1 MKNTYRPTSKRVIS
15 SAMLSIAMPVTLQ
28 NMAFYLQS
36 FINTSFI
43 GHYRVEGLSAINNAM
58 IPFFMLFSFFIA
70 LSQGTTVLI
79 AQSIGAGNRERAR
92 QVGECSLFYNQ
103 LLSFGYVLFW
113 IVAGPKV
120 LVAMGAQGEILHL
133 ASRYVQVMALVYIT
147 VGINITSASIFQGIG
162 KTIPIMSTTLLRVGL
177 NIIFDYLLIFGKLGC
192 PEMGVEG
199 AAWATVISTTISNGA
214 LFIILM
220 HRKVLSITFQGIL
233 HPVKGLYSTVFR
245 FGVKIGGEFL
255 LWTGAQVALIRML
268 NQFDAMGAGLFGIL
282 NTLLGLS
289 VNLYLGIGIAAT
301 SLVGKATGESNHHYA
316 FRAGNICVAWS
327 ILLCFVVG
335 IGYLFFPRL
344 LLSIFTDNTDV
355 IDRLLPLMRV
365 VALISFP
372 KAINVVIGNAI
383 RGTGDARWMLITQT
397 IGTIV
402 IVSFAGY
409 LLYVQHLGVAA
420 LVWANFGDEM
430 WRSIVNYRKYFVE
443 GRRKLVSAAIV

>member
-1 MKNTYRPTSKRVIS
+1 MFT
-15 SAMLSIAMPVTLQ
+15 IALPITLQ

-36 FINTSFI
+36 FINTSFV

-79 AQSIGAGNRERAR
+79 AQNLGAGNETKAR

-103 LLSFGYVLFW
+103 ILSLAYVLFW
-113 IVAGPKV
+113 IVVGPV
-120 LVAMGAQGEILHL
+120 ILVAMGATGEILHL

-147 VGINITSASIFQGIG
+147 VGINITAASIFQGIG
-162 KTIPIMSTTLLRVGL
+162 KTLPIMSTTLLRVGL
-177 NIIFDYLLIFGKLGC
+177 NIVFDYLLIFGKFGF

-199 AAWATVISTTISNGA
+199 AAWATVISTTISNSA
-214 LFIILM
+214 LFIIMM
-220 HRKVLSITFQGIL
+220 HGKVLSITFKGIL
-233 HPVKGLYSTVFR
+233 HPVKGLYATVFR

-255 LWTGAQVALIRML
+255 LWTGAQVVLIRML

-301 SLVGKATGESNHHYA
+301 TLVGKATGESNHHYA
-316 FRAGNICVAWS
+316 FRAGNICAAWS
-327 ILLCFVVG
+327 VVLCCVVG
-335 IGYLFFPRL
+335 VGYLFYPQR
-344 LLSIFTDNTDV
+344 LLSIFTDDSTV
-355 IDRLLPLMRV
+355 IGSLVPLMKV
-365 VALISFP
+365 VALISLP

-397 IGTIV
+397 IGTVV
-402 IVSFAGY
+402 IVSFAAY
-409 LLYVQHLGVAA
+409 LLYVRHLGVAA

-430 WRSIVNYRKYFVE
+430 WRSVVNYGKFFVTGRKKQ
-443 GRRKLVSAAIV
+443 G